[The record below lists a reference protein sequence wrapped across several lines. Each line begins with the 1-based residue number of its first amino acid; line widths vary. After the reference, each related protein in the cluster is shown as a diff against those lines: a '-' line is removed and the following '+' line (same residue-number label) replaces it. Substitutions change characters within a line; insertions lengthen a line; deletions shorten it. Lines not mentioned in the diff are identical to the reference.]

1 MSLDL
6 DSVGFVTQPHRFEY
20 DWKTTALYALGV
32 GATHEELD
40 FLYEGRGPKVLPT
53 FGVVPTYAPVME
65 VIGRA
70 RIDLAS
76 MVHGS
81 QLLRVHRPLPPH
93 GELKTTAKIAAIF
106 DMKKLAQVLITTES
120 RLGDEVVS
128 ECEWTLYCMGAGGF
142 GGAPPPKGPKYAAPK
157 DAAPAFSVELPTHA
171 QQAALYRLS
180 GDHNPLH
187 IDPDFAAKAGFP
199 QGPILHGLCTF
210 GLLGRAV
217 LSQACASDPSRLRV
231 LAAQFRK
238 PVWPGDTLRVQGH
251 HLGEGKLALA
261 AEVVERGEAVLA
273 GCWAEVA
280 S

>member
-6 DSVGFVTQPHRFEY
+6 NSVGHVTPAYSFDY

-32 GATHEELD
+32 GATTDELD

-53 FGVVPTYAPVME
+53 FGVVPTYAPVMN
-65 VIGRA
+65 VIERA
-70 RIDLAS
+70 GIDLSS

-81 QLLRVHRPLPPH
+81 QLLRLHRPLPPAAR
-93 GELKTTAKIAAIF
+93 LVTTAKVAAIY
-106 DMKKLAQVLITTES
+106 DMKKLAQVLITTQSHLAEDLITES
-120 RLGDEVVS
+120 
-128 ECEWTLYCMGAGGF
+128 EWTLYCMGAGGF
-142 GGAPPPKGPKYAAPK
+142 GGAPPPKGVKLPVPK
-157 DAAPAFSVELPTHA
+157 DTPADFSVELPTSR

-180 GDHNPLH
+180 GDTNPLH
-187 IDPDFAAKAGFP
+187 IDPDFAATAGFP

-217 LSQACASDPSRLRV
+217 VAKACGGDPARLRV

-238 PVWPGDTLRVQGH
+238 PVWPGDTLRICGYSV
-251 HLGEGKLALA
+251 EGGRLALS
-261 AEVVERGEAVLA
+261 AEVVERDEAVLA
-273 GCWAEVA
+273 GCWGEIK